1 MTQNYNLTN
10 KEPLMSFFTTKINP
24 EALSD
29 SQAGNYITTSGIYPV
44 TIKFVSVKVNEHNA
58 RSLDFN
64 VDYNGTQHTFYGLKL
79 DNNDGTPNYQA
90 DVFNKLCVIAG
101 LDTVA
106 DPEIQ
111 THNLGKDNTPTDL
124 AVLTDFSDLEVNVRI
139 SFEYKV
145 YEGEI
150 RENKVIKSFYSA
162 DGRTASEIVNNT
174 PPKQMD
180 KDAEYAKNVY
190 KDDLTEADVEAWKAA
205 KKEGKAAPVTKAPA
219 VNKFAG
225 AGATKPSFMKK

>member
-1 MTQNYNLTN
+1 MTQNYNLIHKGT
-10 KEPLMSFFTTKINP
+10 LMSFHVTKVNP

-58 RSLDFN
+58 RALDFN
-64 VDYNGTQHTFYGLKL
+64 VEYNGTGHTFYGLKL

-101 LDTVA
+101 LDTVSE
-106 DPEIQ
+106 PEIL
-111 THNLGKDNTPTDL
+111 TYNLGKDNTPTDL
-124 AVLTDFSDLEVNVRI
+124 AVLTDFTDLEVNARI
-139 SFEYKV
+139 SFEYKI
-145 YEGEI
+145 YDGKIQES
-150 RENKVIKSFYSA
+150 RVIKSFYSA

-180 KDAEYAKNVY
+180 KDAEYAKNIF
-190 KDDLTEADVEAWKAA
+190 KDDLTEADIEAWKAA
-205 KKEGKAAPVTKAPA
+205 KKEGRSAPTTKAPTT
-219 VNKFAG
+219 NKFAG
-225 AGATKPSFMKK
+225 AGVTKPSFMKK